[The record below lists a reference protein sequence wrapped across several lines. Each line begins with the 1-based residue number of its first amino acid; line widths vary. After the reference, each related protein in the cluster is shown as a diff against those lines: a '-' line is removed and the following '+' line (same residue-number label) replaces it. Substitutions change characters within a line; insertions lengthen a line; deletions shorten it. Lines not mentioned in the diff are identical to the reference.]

1 MVVLVSTIITCSQAF
16 GIIDRLQKIVGLTPQ
31 QRKEIVIEIRKVIP
45 SCPITIQPKNDQSK

>member
-31 QRKEIVIEIRKVIP
+31 QRKEIIIEIRKVIP
-45 SCPITIQPKNDQSK
+45 SCPITIQTKNDPFK

>member
-45 SCPITIQPKNDQSK
+45 SCPITIQTKK